1 MKFFVL
7 LALFLATSST
17 VLAFTTTRR
26 FIVPCTNP
34 MISPSI
40 RSVRTARNARG
51 GMLAMKVQPPSRKNE
66 ENERLRTLEQDS
78 ERWFQE
84 QQRREANGELGWLEN
99 PAFYTAVFF
108 LCPLVILVGGAA
120 TGVIPGFVPNT
131 YEYSTMEEVKSS
143 FSYGDLTQAAEY
155 ASGASSL
162 F

>member
-1 MKFFVL
+1 MGDKFSHHTVWNP
-7 LALFLATSST
+7 SSDT
-17 VLAFTTTRR
+17 G

-84 QQRREANGELGWLEN
+84 QQRREANGELG
-99 PAFYTAVFF
+99 
-108 LCPLVILVGGAA
+108 
-120 TGVIPGFVPNT
+120 
-131 YEYSTMEEVKSS
+131 K
-143 FSYGDLTQAAEY
+143 
-155 ASGASSL
+155 
-162 F
+162 